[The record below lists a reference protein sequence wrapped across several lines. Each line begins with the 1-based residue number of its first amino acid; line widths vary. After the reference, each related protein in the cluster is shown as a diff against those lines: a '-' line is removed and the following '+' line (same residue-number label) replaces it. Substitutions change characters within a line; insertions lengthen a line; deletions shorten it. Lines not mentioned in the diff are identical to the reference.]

1 MILFLKKIFYF
12 VLIILVYL
20 IFEALIPINK
30 FTHRPWEALTYFK
43 FGFGKQFYPNQKLVM
58 NSSGDLIYNV
68 DFVNKKKEIWQT
80 DEIGYR
86 NNKLIKN
93 PDFLLIG
100 DSFIAGSG
108 ITQDSI
114 LSNALNYKSNSTYYN
129 IAPATFNKFI
139 DLTKNNIINK
149 PKTII
154 FCLLEKNLPLPVN
167 TKNGQEKF
175 KEEFN
180 IINDK
185 ISIYLDRLTR
195 TYFLRY
201 IHARILGNTG
211 DGIKSKID
219 PRMYFNKVS
228 PIDNTK
234 NITQYLNILLS
245 YKLYCDSNNIN
256 FIILL
261 IPNKETVYYDK
272 IPNKY
277 QPDFLFKLAKL
288 LEDNNIQNLNSL
300 NLFNEQRKF
309 SNKDLYQL
317 DDIHWNSYSVNILAD
332 TLLKYTK
339 DIDLM
344 KQKKSF

>member
-43 FGFGKQFYPNQKLVM
+43 FGFGKQFYPNQKLEM

-114 LSNALNYKSNSTYYN
+114 LSNALNNKSNFTYYN
-129 IAPATFNKFI
+129 IAPATFNRFI
-139 DLTKNNIINK
+139 NLTNNNIIGK

-154 FCLLEKNLPLPVN
+154 FCLLEKNLPLSIN
-167 TKNGQEKF
+167 TNNGQEKF
-175 KEEFN
+175 KEGLN
-180 IINDK
+180 IVNDNC
-185 ISIYLDRLTR
+185 SIYLDRLIR

-201 IHARILGNTG
+201 IHARILGSTG

-219 PRMYFNKVS
+219 PRMYFNKIS

-234 NITQYLNILLS
+234 NIIQYLNIINS

-288 LEDNNIQNLNSL
+288 LKDNNIKNINSL
-300 NLFNEQRKF
+300 HFFNEQRKI

-317 DDIHWNSYSVNILAD
+317 DDIHWNSYAVNILAD
-332 TLLKYTK
+332 TILKYSK

-344 KQKKSF
+344 KQKKFF